1 MTAHTKLNPLLAQ
14 LIRSLGDSIA
24 FFGSEGRLAIITY
37 HRILERPDPLLESEP
52 DIEKFTWEME
62 TLAACF
68 NVLPLH
74 DAITLLRENRIPPRA
89 VCITFDDGYRSC
101 HDLALPVLTRLG
113 LPATVFVTTDFLDNG
128 NMWNDRILEAVR
140 LLPMGQLDLRE
151 VGLGCWQLSDIE
163 DRKKIVAELDSNCK
177 YLSAP
182 GRLKIIEKLEILA
195 GQAKAANQMLSR
207 DMVAAL
213 ARQGIEIGGHT
224 ITHPIL
230 TKLSDESARYE
241 IEENKRMLEE
251 IIGKPLRL
259 FAYPNGKVGMDFDQR
274 HVKMVEAAGYF
285 AAFTTAFGA
294 ANKNND
300 FFQFPRS
307 RPWDVTPFWFSVR
320 LLSWLAHL
328 RIHSATAPVINEDT
342 IPDNPNLKKNVLLI
356 AFHFPPQAGSSGIQR
371 TLSFSKHLGEQDWT
385 PSVLSASA
393 LAYEQKNS
401 SQLAQLSKSVEVK
414 RAWALD
420 AKRHL
425 GLFGRYPEAIALPDR
440 WVSWWF
446 SAVCLGLSMMRKNKA
461 QVIWTTYPIA
471 TAHLIGLSLKK
482 LSGRPWVAD
491 FRDPMTQDDYPKRK
505 WQKAAFLWIEQ
516 HTVRGCDAAVFTT
529 HSACD
534 TYMRRY
540 PEIAREKFHVI
551 ENGYDED
558 GFNRVMSDATDTPP
572 FRAPGTQPIV
582 LLHSG
587 LLYTEGRDPSA
598 FFSAIATLKQL
609 GKLDAGRLKI
619 VLRAP
624 GDEDYFKGLI
634 SQKQIGDIVS
644 IEFAI
649 PYREAL
655 SEMSQADGLLVFQG
669 TPFNT
674 QIPAKIYEY
683 FRVRKP
689 IFGLLDPNGETAKV
703 LRNGGFNNIADM
715 TSAEKITEALSLF
728 IEQLASGQA
737 HIASEQLVMASSRKY
752 RAQQL
757 AQVFNQLTLNTKI

>member
-14 LIRSLGDSIA
+14 LIRSLGDSISS
-24 FFGSEGRLAIITY
+24 FGPEGRLAIITY

-52 DIEKFTWEME
+52 DIEKFTWQME
-62 TLAACF
+62 TLASCF

-101 HDLALPVLTRLG
+101 HDLALPVLTRLS
-113 LPATVFVTTDFLDNG
+113 LPATVFVSTDFLDNG

-140 LLPMGQLDLRE
+140 LLPLGQLDLHE
-151 VGLGCWQLSDIE
+151 LGLGSWPLSCIE
-163 DRKKIVAELDSNCK
+163 DRKKIVAELDRNCK
-177 YLSAP
+177 YLSAQ
-182 GRLKIIEKLEILA
+182 GRLKIIEKLEMLT
-195 GQAKAANQMLSR
+195 GQIKAPQQMLSR
-207 DMVAAL
+207 DMVLAL
-213 ARQGIEIGGHT
+213 ARQNIEIGGHT

-230 TKLSDESARYE
+230 AKLSDESARYE
-241 IEENKRMLEE
+241 IVENKRTLEE

-259 FAYPNGKVGMDFDQR
+259 FAYPNGKAGMDFDQR
-274 HVKMVEAAGYF
+274 HVKMVEDAGYF

-294 ANKNND
+294 ASKHHD

-307 RPWDVTPFWFSVR
+307 RPWDATPFWFSVR
-320 LLSWLAHL
+320 LLSWLANL
-328 RIHSATAPVINEDT
+328 RIHNAPPQMSDDT
-342 IPDNPNLKKNVLLI
+342 IQDRQNLKKNVLLI

-371 TLSFSKHLGEQDWT
+371 TLSFSKHLGEQDWA
-385 PSVLSASA
+385 PSVLSASPS
-393 LAYEQKNS
+393 AYEQKNS
-401 SQLAQLSKSVEVK
+401 SQLAQLSKNVEVK

-425 GLFGRYPEAIALPDR
+425 GLFGRYPEVIALPDR

-446 SAVCLGLSMMRKNKA
+446 SAVCLGLSMLRKNKA

-505 WQKAAFLWIEQ
+505 WQKAAFLWIER
-516 HTVRGCDAAVFTT
+516 HTIQGCDAAVFTT
-529 HSACD
+529 HSARD
-534 TYMRRY
+534 TYVRRY
-540 PEIAREKFHVI
+540 PQIAGEKFHVI

-558 GFNRVMSDATDTPP
+558 GFNDIRPDATPLQD
-572 FRAPGTQPIV
+572 AGAQPIV

-634 SQKQIGDIVS
+634 SQKQIGDIVH
-644 IEFAI
+644 IEFAL

-683 FRVRKP
+683 FRTRKP
-689 IFGLLDPNGETAKV
+689 IFGLIDPSGETARV
-703 LRNGGFNNIADM
+703 LRNGGFENIADM
-715 TSAEKITEALSLF
+715 TSAEKIADALSLF
-728 IEQLASGQA
+728 LEQLANGQA
-737 HIASEQLVMASSRKY
+737 HIAPEQLVMASSRKY

-757 AQVFNQLTLNTKI
+757 AQLFNQLSHKTKN